1 MAYFDSSSWYCLVD
15 RACGDTA
22 RDSAGRLLE
31 HAEQT
36 ELLFTTGQ
44 RSLAG
49 PDNSSFLPPTHPFP
63 FDGVGWRHYEVVGT
77 VLVQLRV
84 YVLIFFSFFTVVC
97 EGLCHGICFSR
108 RSCVEVSMVLDHSVS
123 QPSKNS
129 HSRTQTVEGG
139 RCVYEQRHG
148 GMRQSWIL
156 R

>member
-49 PDNSSFLPPTHPFP
+49 PDNSRNMARPWRLASKIALTPFSEK
-63 FDGVGWRHYEVVGT
+63 GV
-77 VLVQLRV
+77 
-84 YVLIFFSFFTVVC
+84 
-97 EGLCHGICFSR
+97 
-108 RSCVEVSMVLDHSVS
+108 
-123 QPSKNS
+123 P
-129 HSRTQTVEGG
+129 
-139 RCVYEQRHG
+139 
-148 GMRQSWIL
+148 
-156 R
+156 